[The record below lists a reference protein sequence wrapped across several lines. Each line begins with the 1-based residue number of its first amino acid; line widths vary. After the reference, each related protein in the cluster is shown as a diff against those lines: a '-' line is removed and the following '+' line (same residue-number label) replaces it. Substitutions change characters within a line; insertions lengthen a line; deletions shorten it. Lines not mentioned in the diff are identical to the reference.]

1 MKNILNKDLSIQEK
15 DILLFLN
22 KHKYSNQRN
31 ISRNTKHSLGIVNH
45 SLKTLLE
52 EEYVDH
58 QYRLTEKAYGFIE
71 EYRPQNAII
80 LAAGQGIYNPILDE
94 TVPKGMLEINGEVI
108 IERLILQ
115 LHAVDIKE
123 IYIVVGFAKEKF
135 EYLIDKYNVKLVI
148 STEYM
153 HKNNLHS
160 LKLVKEQL
168 KNTYII
174 PADLYIENNV
184 FRKEE
189 AYSWYM
195 ISDKNDDFSSIRV
208 NKKMEL
214 VETKQGEM
222 FANHMVGIGYLTKV
236 TSDILKKRMEQ
247 LCKEKRYNG
256 SYWEESLYSN
266 GKMIVYAKMISNEQ
280 VKEIDSYEQYCSI
293 NGFITHKVNDAVEM
307 ISKYLKISK
316 SDIKL
321 GSLLKK
327 GVTNYTYE
335 IICDENPY
343 VLRIPMVDRKDLI
356 DRNSEQ
362 NVYQILKKYDIG
374 EELLFFDNKTGIKL
388 SKKIN
393 YKRICKLNNKED
405 LKKCIKALKNI
416 HEIHI
421 EDGVYKDLFEE
432 IERYENLWKNKKS
445 VYIDYEITKKNIYSL
460 KKYVAVKDENL
471 CLIHMDP
478 TEGNFLCI
486 DQNEKEDVCLIDWEY
501 SCKQDPRVDIALFAI
516 QALYNKDEVDELI
529 NIYYDDHCSLDDR
542 YKIYS
547 YIAICGLMW
556 SNWCEFER
564 QNGIDFG
571 EYSIRQYRY
580 AKNYYK
586 IVSDNIKSFNL

>member
-31 ISRNTKHSLGIVNH
+31 ISCNTNHSLGIVNH

-52 EEYVDH
+52 NEYIDNH
-58 QYRLTEKAYGFIE
+58 YRLTKKGYTFIE
-71 EYRPQNAII
+71 ENRPQNAIV

-94 TVPKGMLEINGEVI
+94 TVPKGMLEINGEI
-108 IERLILQ
+108 IVERLISQ
-115 LHAVDIKE
+115 LHAANIEE

-160 LKLVKEQL
+160 LKLVEEQL
-168 KNTYII
+168 KNTYIV

-195 ISDKNDDFSSIRV
+195 VNDENDDFSSVRV

-214 VETKQGEM
+214 VEIKQREN
-222 FANHMVGIGYLTKV
+222 FANHMVGIGYLTNDI
-236 TSDILKKRMEQ
+236 SNILKKRIEE

-256 SYWEESLYSN
+256 AYWEESLYLN
-266 GKMIVYAKMISNEQ
+266 GKMIVFARVISNEQ

-293 NGFITHKVNDAVEM
+293 NGLITHKVNYAIEM
-307 ISKYLKISK
+307 ISKYLNITKC
-316 SDIKL
+316 DIML
-321 GSLLKK
+321 GNLLKK

-335 IICDENPY
+335 INCDKNQY
-343 VLRIPMVDRKDLI
+343 VLRIPMVDRIDLI
-356 DRNSEQ
+356 DRDNELD
-362 NVYQILKKYDIG
+362 VYQILKKYGIG
-374 EELLFFDNKTGIKL
+374 EKLFFFDNKTGIKL
-388 SKKIN
+388 SEKIN
-393 YKRICKLNNKED
+393 YKRICKFHNKED
-405 LKKCIKALKNI
+405 LKKCIQALKKI
-416 HEIHI
+416 HKIRI
-421 EDGVYKDLFEE
+421 EDGVYRDLFEE

-445 VYIDYEITKKNIYSL
+445 IFIDYEITKKNIFSL
-460 KKYVAVKDENL
+460 KRIVAVEEKEL

-478 TEGNFLCI
+478 SEGNFLCVEH
-486 DQNEKEDVCLIDWEY
+486 DGKEDVCLIDWEY

-516 QALYNKDEVDELI
+516 QALFNHEEVNELI
-529 NIYYDDHCSLDDR
+529 DIYYNDDCSLDNR

-564 QNGIDFG
+564 QNGVDFG

-580 AKNYYK
+580 AKKYFK
-586 IVSDNIKSFNL
+586 IVSEKYNTI